1 MAQPSDSA
9 FDPTRTYAFLSDGG
23 AAARVEGTEA
33 FWREL
38 MSGAPHS
45 EDAKL
50 VADGD
55 GWLLSAYDMTASMTT
70 WEMHPAGDEILC
82 ALSGT
87 LEAVIEE
94 GGRERVVKLPAG
106 SAGVV
111 PRGAWHRLVVRAP
124 GRLLALTYGKGTQH
138 RPM

>member
-1 MAQPSDSA
+1 MAQPSNSA
-9 FDPTRTYAFLSDGG
+9 FDLARTYAFLNDGG
-23 AAARVEGTEA
+23 AAALVEGTER

-38 MSGAPHS
+38 MSGAPRS
-45 EDAKL
+45 DDAKL
-50 VADGD
+50 VAGGD

-82 ALSGT
+82 ALSGV
-87 LEAVIEE
+87 LEAVIEDQH
-94 GGRERVVKLPAG
+94 GERVVTLSAG

-138 RPM
+138 RPL